1 MRELLAYISECW
13 GTAIAIRERRK
24 ATLSMLAAF
33 IALPVVL
40 VFGGK
45 PEFTSQGLVF
55 VAEWLFV
62 SAFFYVFVLA
72 PFLVWKDQ
80 RRALVA
86 LKGTM
91 LPRLGSLPFHNLS
104 AGILIEPDGVNR
116 LDISVSLFNQN
127 SELLRCFGQVETLIN
142 GIPVNRIRSQPSL
155 VGATNYMTISLSV
168 PNIDLESVNAM
179 VSAINVAMK
188 YTVNY
193 ALAEFQDAAFRTTS
207 KTITFR
213 APIHMTGNSALTQ
226 IQTDFTDEEET

>member
-116 LDISVSLFNQN
+116 REVMHILDDDPNPLAHRGAPFEHRLAYANPPREVSHSRYL
-127 SELLRCFGQVETLIN
+127 E
-142 GIPVNRIRSQPSL
+142 
-155 VGATNYMTISLSV
+155 GASAARALS
-168 PNIDLESVNAM
+168 
-179 VSAINVAMK
+179 
-188 YTVNY
+188 
-193 ALAEFQDAAFRTTS
+193 AA
-207 KTITFR
+207 
-213 APIHMTGNSALTQ
+213 
-226 IQTDFTDEEET
+226 